1 MTIAEIIKELRC
13 NDVRRRLHVA
23 ETAAD
28 ALELLE
34 ERIAIMSE
42 ALTDREW
49 QEQQAE
55 AKKRIEARK
64 GKNNG

>member
-1 MTIAEIIKELRC
+1 MEIAQIIQELRC
-13 NDVRRRLHVA
+13 NDVRRRLRVA
-23 ETAAD
+23 EAAAD
-28 ALELLE
+28 TLELLE

-64 GKNNG
+64 GKKNG